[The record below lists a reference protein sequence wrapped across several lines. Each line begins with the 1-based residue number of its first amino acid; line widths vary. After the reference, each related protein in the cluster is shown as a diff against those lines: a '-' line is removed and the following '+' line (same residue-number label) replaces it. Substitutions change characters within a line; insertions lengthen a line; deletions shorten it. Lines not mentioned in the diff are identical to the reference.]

1 MSPLLLPLCITIC
14 TTVRK
19 ILDILLVVELL
30 IYSINYFLIQQ
41 NKNYSSI
48 YKSIIITNL
57 IGLDIALQHYSFT
70 ASIQL
75 TSNNVVTT
83 LMVVST
89 LFQGWALTLY
99 QRYVTLKIR
108 RRILFHFQ
116 RRLNVITPLIHNVE
130 TTLIRR
136 QNIGW
141 ARSNFPISK
150 NSL

>member
-30 IYSINYFLIQQ
+30 IYSKKYFLIQQ

-57 IGLDIALQHYSFT
+57 IGLDIALQHYSFI

-99 QRYVTLKIR
+99 QRCVTLKIR

-116 RRLNVITPLIHNVE
+116 RRINVISTLIHNVE
-130 TTLIRR
+130 TKLTDVKMLAGKVI
-136 QNIGW
+136 
-141 ARSNFPISK
+141 
-150 NSL
+150 